1 MHIGNPIPSLKDKRM
16 PRDFPKMVGWYS
28 PRLLLKAGIEVLVS
42 TLFGQHADQRT
53 VQALTGSP
61 KVANYT
67 SGKREDDTIEPR
79 LQPYRVDSNNPEA
92 DESSS
97 SPEMWFDYIADVGDG
112 WDSTY
117 SIAWLA
123 TRKELKLS
131 APGENMKKTLR
142 QGELLI
148 FGGDQVY
155 PTASRNEYD
164 RRFLGP
170 YQTALN
176 DGEAREHADIF
187 AIPGNHDWYDSLRS
201 FSRIFFSD
209 SSFVKAPMAP
219 TETPQT
225 RSYFAIR
232 LPSNWWLLGTDVQL
246 GSDIDANQL
255 EYFRTVAESFSDD
268 DKVVLCTAEPHWST
282 AKKAEKRESIS
293 APSALDRLEQE
304 VLGSRVRVFVAGDVH
319 HYMRFESG
327 ADESSCVH
335 KITAGGGGAFL
346 HPTHR
351 TWDQKIDE
359 PVTKPGATPRTF
371 RRPKEAVFPTAAKSL
386 ALSFRNWLFAFRN
399 PRFGILT
406 ATLYV
411 VFALMM
417 MPAFM
422 RHDNELERQRQVQL
436 TEKKE
441 QLQQEFTEEVNEFM
455 ALASVADSPEASPVG
470 GTSSSAAVIYFND
483 MQNNVLQMAPDSKV
497 VLDRVRARF
506 PVDGTEVTSENSL
519 SERAQS
525 KFQHVQNVSNQ
536 LEQVR
541 KSLHEVTKA
550 DYVEK
555 MSRSFRRA
563 TNVSRDDTG
572 RPMNTEVEVSQGP
585 RVSEG
590 NREVSNIDIDHRTTE
605 ESDEVSLTE
614 VEESNDVAGDD
625 QQSFFPWACN
635 YFLVLSRQEVALP
648 DPFQSM
654 LAILVFLSAIAAFIA
669 FTDVPNT
676 LGRISFGAL
685 HGCVHW
691 TAAYIITLLAAPLI
705 DGAAAWTCAIV
716 AISGIT
722 IAIACG
728 LSSDTP
734 HQGFVRRSMV
744 PLIGFGLLNGLLVYL
759 ISQPDLINSAVVVVV
774 FAAGWV
780 VGSFIMGG
788 YLFLAHTIFGQHWN
802 ESFSA
807 IRCKDWKCFLRFHLS
822 KEGTLTIYPI
832 GLPSVCRNWVAK
844 EEHIEPAPTSDLQA
858 VLIEKPIVLR

>member
-1 MHIGNPIPSLKDKRM
+1 
-16 PRDFPKMVGWYS
+16 MVGWYS
-28 PRLLLKAGIEVLVS
+28 PRLLLKAGVEVLVS

-67 SGKREDDTIEPR
+67 GGERQDDLIEPR
-79 LQPYRVDSNNPEA
+79 LRPYRVDSIDAKGNET
-92 DESSS
+92 SSP
-97 SPEMWFDYIADVGDG
+97 PEMWFDYIADVGDG

-123 TRKELKLS
+123 TRKELNLTVQ
-131 APGENMKKTLR
+131 GEQKKKTLR
-142 QGELLI
+142 QGQVLI

-155 PTASRNEYD
+155 PTASRSEYD
-164 RRFLGP
+164 RRFIAP
-170 YQTALN
+170 YQSALN
-176 DGEAREHADIF
+176 DGEPREHADIY

-209 SSFVKAPMAP
+209 IEFVKASKAP

-232 LPSNWWLLGTDVQL
+232 LPSNWWILGTDVQL

-255 EYFRTVAESFSDD
+255 EYFRTVAKSFGDD

-327 ADESSCVH
+327 ADESSRVH

-351 TWDQKIDE
+351 TWDQEIEE
-359 PVTKPGATPRTF
+359 PVTKPGATPRAF
-371 RRPKEAVFPTAAKSL
+371 RRPAGAVFPTPTKSL
-386 ALSFRNWLFAFRN
+386 TLSFRNWLFAFSN

-422 RHDNELERQRQVQL
+422 RHDNELERQEQARL
-436 TEKKE
+436 TKQKE
-441 QLQQEFTEEVNEFM
+441 QLQQKFTEEVNEFM
-455 ALASVADSPEASPVG
+455 ALASENDRVAVG
-470 GTSSSAAVIYFND
+470 PAGGMASSSEATFNEI
-483 MQNNVLQMAPDSKV
+483 QGNVLQVAPDSKII
-497 VLDRVRARF
+497 LDRVRARF
-506 PVDGTEVTSENSL
+506 PVDESSTTSDVSL
-519 SERAQS
+519 SEQARK
-525 KFQHVQNVSNQ
+525 KFQHMQNVSNQ
-536 LEQVR
+536 LEQLSN
-541 KSLHEVTKA
+541 SLHEVTKG
-550 DYVEK
+550 DYVVK
-555 MSRSFRRA
+555 MSRSFRRHV
-563 TNVSRDDTG
+563 NVPHQPPAAASDRAGDRAGDHVSGTAST
-572 RPMNTEVEVSQGP
+572 PAPEVEVASSDHDQAAIEELH
-585 RVSEG
+585 EG
-590 NREVSNIDIDHRTTE
+590 SSTDIE
-605 ESDEVSLTE
+605 ERR
-614 VEESNDVAGDD
+614 DVAQND
-625 QQSFFPWACN
+625 QQAFLPWAYN

-676 LGRISFGAL
+676 LGRVTFGAL

-691 TAAYIITLLAAPLI
+691 AAAYIITLIAAPLI
-705 DGAAAWTCAIV
+705 ASTAIWTCGIV
-716 AISGIT
+716 AVIGLS
-722 IAIACG
+722 IATACG
-728 LSSDTP
+728 VTSDTP
-734 HQGFVRRSMV
+734 HQGFLKRSMM
-744 PLIGFGLLNGLLVYL
+744 PLTAFGILTGLLIYL

-774 FAAGWV
+774 FVAGWV

-788 YLFLAHTIFGQHWN
+788 YLFLAHSIFGQHWN
-802 ESFSA
+802 EAFSA

-822 KEGTLTIYPI
+822 GDGQLTIYPV
-832 GLPSVCRNWVAK
+832 GVPRVCRNWVASGD
-844 EEHIEPAPTSDLQA
+844 HMQPASPSDLQPI
-858 VLIEKPIVLR
+858 LIEQPIVLR